1 MTITS
6 FSPTSGNVGKWADTT
21 ATTSSGS
28 YKTYI
33 PPSNGQFR
41 ARVNQFTLV
50 NGVVCGANTSNV
62 VHS

>member
-1 MTITS
+1 
-6 FSPTSGNVGKWADTT
+6 VGKWADTT